1 MKIWY
6 GFLGASMTGGA
17 AVLLFLLVSAI
28 IKKKYKIAYTKV
40 VWFLIALRLLVPVNM
55 SLYPG
60 NISIA
65 VPSYIMVY
73 GKLATAQ
80 SAADHTAV
88 VNADRTQKESKA
100 SGNEKEPAANFT
112 SMDMVMILWLAGVL
126 IFSLFHLAA
135 AANEARRIRRWSSV
149 CENENTNKVFL
160 DVAGELQISRLPQL
174 RVSAYENSSPFT
186 VGILHPAVIIPQKE
200 YQGRD
205 LYFVLKHELIHYK
218 RKDLVFKLFLLVVNG
233 IHWFN
238 PAVWL
243 MRHEAE
249 QDMELSC
256 DRRVLEG
263 CDAQECREYGEV
275 LMACVEAENQKYTAM
290 ETNYCQGTAFLKR
303 RFREIFGDTM
313 RKTGKILP
321 AVMMFLVV
329 CVGSIFTVQAG
340 MEIPWKKIPIDNG
353 IEVRTDVNGDG
364 QTERVWTTDYL
375 GEDEGYSTLTVQFRD
390 GTETSVTDK
399 SGWNVSDLL
408 TGDFNKDGKA
418 DIIWDLV
425 DIGSGGQADTVHI
438 YHVADHELVQYPEN
452 FVHNPAIKRS
462 QPAVINPPW
471 LEGNDLHWSAAPMG
485 IAIIEKN
492 GRNYL
497 RILYPDIND
506 PEYYPKE
513 DIAECVDSSY
523 TEKGWKIENI
533 ARITDVLD
541 KEDQL
546 LNSNYFH

>member
-17 AVLLFLLVSAI
+17 AVLQFLLVSAI

-40 VWFLIALRLLVPVNM
+40 VWLLIALRLLVPVNM
-55 SLYPG
+55 NLYPG

-73 GKLATAQ
+73 GKPATAQ
-80 SAADHTAV
+80 SVADQTAGV
-88 VNADRTQKESKA
+88 KTDRTQKESKA
-100 SGNEKEPAANFT
+100 SGNVKEPAANFT

-135 AANEARRIRRWSSV
+135 AANEAHRIRRWSSV

-160 DVAGELQISRLPQL
+160 DAAGELQISRLPQL

-313 RKTGKILP
+313 RKTGKLLP
-321 AVMMFLVV
+321 AVMMFLII
-329 CVGSIFTVQAG
+329 CVGSVFTVQAG
-340 MEIPWKKIPIDNG
+340 MEIPWKKY
-353 IEVRTDVNGDG
+353 R
-364 QTERVWTTDYL
+364 
-375 GEDEGYSTLTVQFRD
+375 
-390 GTETSVTDK
+390 
-399 SGWNVSDLL
+399 
-408 TGDFNKDGKA
+408 
-418 DIIWDLV
+418 
-425 DIGSGGQADTVHI
+425 
-438 YHVADHELVQYPEN
+438 
-452 FVHNPAIKRS
+452 
-462 QPAVINPPW
+462 
-471 LEGNDLHWSAAPMG
+471 
-485 IAIIEKN
+485 
-492 GRNYL
+492 
-497 RILYPDIND
+497 
-506 PEYYPKE
+506 
-513 DIAECVDSSY
+513 
-523 TEKGWKIENI
+523 
-533 ARITDVLD
+533 
-541 KEDQL
+541 
-546 LNSNYFH
+546 